1 MGNNYI
7 KIAVSVR
14 GSSWQLIPINVVVIN
29 DPLGFINDDDDNNGT
44 VRFEDLNVSYYHC

>member
-29 DPLGFINDDDDNNGT
+29 DRSLIFQELANQEFIKI
-44 VRFEDLNVSYYHC
+44 LMS